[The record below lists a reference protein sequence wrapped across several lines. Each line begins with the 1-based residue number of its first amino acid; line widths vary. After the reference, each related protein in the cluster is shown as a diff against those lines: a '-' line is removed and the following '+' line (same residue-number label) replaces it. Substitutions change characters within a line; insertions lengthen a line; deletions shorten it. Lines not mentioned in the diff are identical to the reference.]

1 MPHFG
6 FFCGDKKIKIK
17 MRCSHTA
24 PHSQSVARLSA
35 LSPRAILPSRDP
47 ILGDPYRVC
56 VLQAIY
62 LTLCI

>member
-6 FFCGDKKIKIK
+6 FFVGIKKKIKK
-17 MRCSHTA
+17 MRCSHAA
-24 PHSQSVARLSA
+24 PHSQSVAHLSA